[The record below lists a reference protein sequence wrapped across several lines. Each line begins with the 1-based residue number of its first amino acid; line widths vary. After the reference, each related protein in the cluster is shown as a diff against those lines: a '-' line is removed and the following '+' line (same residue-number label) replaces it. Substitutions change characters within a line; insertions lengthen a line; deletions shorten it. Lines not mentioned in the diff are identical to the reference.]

1 MFYDDFLLAIDQGTS
16 STRVI
21 LFNLEGEVL
30 SISQKESTLSYPKLG
45 WVEQN
50 AEAILED
57 ALFCCKESIRS
68 KNKNPLAIGITNQR
82 ETTIIWD
89 KKTGKPI
96 YNAIV
101 WQDTRTAE
109 FCDNLIKEGNETW
122 VRDRTGLLLDP
133 YFSATKIVWLLDNIE
148 GARKKAEAGD
158 LLFGTVD
165 CFLLWHLTCGEIH
178 ATDRT
183 NASRTMLMD
192 IHTGNWDQELL
203 NLFNI
208 PSEILPEIK
217 NNVDDFGEIGQP
229 LFDTQVP
236 IKALIGDQQ
245 AALVGQGCFGRGMVK
260 STYGTGCFALMNI
273 GENAAISRHRL
284 ITTVAYS
291 IDEKITY
298 ALEGSI
304 FIAGAA
310 IQWIKD
316 GLSLL
321 SNYEDSE
328 KIAEEISSTQ
338 GVYFI
343 PALTG
348 LGAPYWRSDVR
359 GSIVGL
365 SRETK
370 SDHIIRASLEAQAY
384 QTRDLIDVMC
394 QDADLS
400 IDQIR
405 IDGGL
410 AKNKFVCQFLA
421 DILQRRIHVPRSN
434 EATAW
439 GAACLAGLGVGA
451 FGDLN
456 EIGST
461 WQPSKCY
468 ESKMASEKSD
478 ELYEGWRVAI
488 SKLLYKG

>member
-1 MFYDDFLLAIDQGTS
+1 MFGDDFLLAIDQGTS

-45 WVEQN
+45 WVEQD

-57 ALFCCKESIRS
+57 ALYCCKESMRL

-82 ETTIIWD
+82 ETTILWD

-109 FCDNLIKEGNETW
+109 FCENLIKEGNETR
-122 VRDRTGLLLDP
+122 VRDKTGLLLDP

-165 CFLLWHLTCGEIH
+165 CFLLWHLTSGEIH

-183 NASRTMLMD
+183 NASRTMLMN
-192 IHTGNWDQELL
+192 IHTGNWDQDLL

-208 PSEILPEIK
+208 PSEILPEIR

-229 LFDTQVP
+229 LFDAQVP

-245 AALVGQGCFGRGMVK
+245 AALVGQGCFGKGMVK

-273 GENAAISRHRL
+273 GENAATSRHRL

-310 IQWIKD
+310 VQWIRD

-321 SNYEDSE
+321 SNYEDSGR
-328 KIAEEISSTQ
+328 IAEEISSTQ

-394 QDADLS
+394 QDTELS
-400 IDQIR
+400 IDQMR

-410 AKNKFVCQFLA
+410 ARNKFVCQFLA

-451 FGDLN
+451 FRDLN
-456 EIGST
+456 EISST
-461 WQPSKCY
+461 WQLSKCY
-468 ESKMASEKSD
+468 ESKMASKKSD

-488 SKLLYKG
+488 SNLLYKG

>member
-21 LFNLEGEVL
+21 LFNLDGEVL

-89 KKTGKPI
+89 KKTGKSI

-192 IHTGNWDQELL
+192 IHTGNWDQEL
-203 NLFNI
+203 
-208 PSEILPEIK
+208 
-217 NNVDDFGEIGQP
+217 
-229 LFDTQVP
+229 
-236 IKALIGDQQ
+236 
-245 AALVGQGCFGRGMVK
+245 K
-260 STYGTGCFALMNI
+260 SFQYT
-273 GENAAISRHRL
+273 
-284 ITTVAYS
+284 
-291 IDEKITY
+291 
-298 ALEGSI
+298 
-304 FIAGAA
+304 
-310 IQWIKD
+310 
-316 GLSLL
+316 
-321 SNYEDSE
+321 
-328 KIAEEISSTQ
+328 
-338 GVYFI
+338 
-343 PALTG
+343 
-348 LGAPYWRSDVR
+348 
-359 GSIVGL
+359 
-365 SRETK
+365 
-370 SDHIIRASLEAQAY
+370 
-384 QTRDLIDVMC
+384 
-394 QDADLS
+394 
-400 IDQIR
+400 
-405 IDGGL
+405 
-410 AKNKFVCQFLA
+410 
-421 DILQRRIHVPRSN
+421 
-434 EATAW
+434 
-439 GAACLAGLGVGA
+439 
-451 FGDLN
+451 
-456 EIGST
+456 
-461 WQPSKCY
+461 
-468 ESKMASEKSD
+468 
-478 ELYEGWRVAI
+478 
-488 SKLLYKG
+488 

>member
-45 WVEQN
+45 WVEQD

-57 ALFCCKESIRS
+57 ALYCCKESMRL

-82 ETTIIWD
+82 ETTILWD

-109 FCDNLIKEGNETW
+109 FCENLIKEGNETR
-122 VRDRTGLLLDP
+122 VRDKTGLLLDP

-165 CFLLWHLTCGEIH
+165 CFLLWHLTSGEIH

-183 NASRTMLMD
+183 NASRTMLMN
-192 IHTGNWDQELL
+192 IHTGNWDQDLL

-208 PSEILPEIK
+208 PSEILPEIR

-229 LFDTQVP
+229 LFDAQVP

-245 AALVGQGCFGRGMVK
+245 AALVGQGCFGKGMVK

-273 GENAAISRHRL
+273 GENAATSRHRL

-310 IQWIKD
+310 VQWIRD

-321 SNYEDSE
+321 SNYEDSGR
-328 KIAEEISSTQ
+328 IAEEISSTQ

-394 QDADLS
+394 QDTELS
-400 IDQIR
+400 IDQMR

-410 AKNKFVCQFLA
+410 ARNKFVCQFLA

-451 FGDLN
+451 FRDLN
-456 EIGST
+456 EISST
-461 WQPSKCY
+461 WQLSKCY
-468 ESKMASEKSD
+468 ESKMASKKSD

-488 SKLLYKG
+488 SNLLYKG